1 MTPAQQRL
9 LRALVEEYIGNADFD
24 VADAQL
30 AAIGAAGWDELTF
43 SWRGPLTGD
52 LAEPFY
58 YRVQGPR
65 LIIELRNS
73 ENHVHTITRDPV
85 NDYGETWLALTYR
98 ETITAPERSAA
109 ARRAAE

>member
-1 MTPAQQRL
+1 MTPEQRRL
-9 LRALVEEYIGNADFD
+9 LRALVEEYVGNADFD
-24 VADAQL
+24 VAGEQL
-30 AAIGAAGWDELTF
+30 AAIGTAGWDELAFT
-43 SWRGPLTGD
+43 WRGPLTGD

-73 ENHVHTITRDPV
+73 ENHVHTVTRDPV
-85 NDYGETWLALTYR
+85 NDYGEAWLDLTYR
-98 ETITAPERSAA
+98 ETVTASERSAA